1 MSELNRDN
9 NEGKRVAVWVIN
21 GEEHMMKLSTLAI
34 TQLEDQ
40 IGDNLISVFNN
51 KTGMPKL
58 KTMLQI
64 THKGLKAYDKDI
76 TLDKTYD
83 LFDQYTE
90 AGGSQTEF
98 AAGPFMDL
106 YKASGFFSEKK
117 AELLTNYQQT
127 LNQIL

>member
-1 MSELNRDN
+1 MSELNKDN
-9 NEGKRVAVWVIN
+9 EKRVAAWVVN

-40 IGDNLISVFNN
+40 IGDNLISVFNS

-58 KTMLQI
+58 KTMMQI

-76 TLDKTYD
+76 TLEKTYD

-106 YKASGFFSEKK
+106 YKVSGFFSEKK
-117 AELLTNYQQT
+117 TEMLTNYQHT
-127 LNQIL
+127 LSQIL

>member
-1 MSELNRDN
+1 MSELNKDN
-9 NEGKRVAVWVIN
+9 EKRVAAWVVN

-40 IGDNLISVFNN
+40 IGDNLISIFDN

-76 TLDKTYD
+76 TLEKTYD

-106 YKASGFFSEKK
+106 YQVSGFFSEKK
-117 AELLTNYQQT
+117 TEMLTNYQHTWSQS
-127 LNQIL
+127 L